1 MRTSR
6 RTFSLMALLV
16 ACACARGA
24 DEEARTTAAEP
35 YASPAEAATSAAEPS
50 SSAET
55 EAAVALVREYVARDA
70 RGERMT
76 DDGWWRP
83 MVTWPEEPGWDMTTV
98 VRAWETRL
106 LARAGDTVRV
116 EVRYAAAGILEPV
129 DERRWRFV
137 PADSAEVRVFT
148 VVATPSGWKIDDPQM
163 EPHVARD
170 AALRAYAPVLPP
182 EDADRLGA
190 VPE

>member
-6 RTFSLMALLV
+6 LALAVLL
-16 ACACARGA
+16 AAACARGG

-35 YASPAEAATSAAEPS
+35 PS
-50 SSAET
+50 SSAEART
-55 EAAVALVREYVARDA
+55 TAAEPSASRAETDGAVALVREYVARDA

-76 DDGWWRP
+76 DDGWWRT

-106 LARAGDTVRV
+106 LARAGDTARV

-129 DERRWRFV
+129 DKRRWRFV
-137 PADSAEVRVFT
+137 AADSAEVRVFT
-148 VVATPSGWKIDDPQM
+148 VVATPSGWRIDDPQM
-163 EPHVARD
+163 EPHVSRD
-170 AALRAYAPVLPP
+170 AALRAYAPVLSP
-182 EDADRLGA
+182 EDAERLRA